1 VTNIFSNINDIG
13 VTNNDLLQFKVA
25 QNGKDGSRFMVNA
38 VAIGGLNDVAA
49 MIDLPKHNEDFDQ
62 TLGVWGIPT
71 GPYLVLP
78 FFLAKFSPRCWWP
91 DRRCYNESHFL
102 F

>member
-38 VAIGGLNDVAA
+38 VA
-49 MIDLPKHNEDFDQ
+49 
-62 TLGVWGIPT
+62 
-71 GPYLVLP
+71 LVV
-78 FFLAKFSPRCWWP
+78 
-91 DRRCYNESHFL
+91 
-102 F
+102 

>member
-1 VTNIFSNINDIG
+1 MTNIFSNINDIG

-78 FFLAKFSPRCWWP
+78 FFFGQVFPEVLVA
-91 DRRCYNESHFL
+91 
-102 F
+102 